1 MIVRNLHSYISSS
14 VKPAPGKTLIKLGSI
29 IKKRESV
36 AKNTNKTIKITF
48 VVKSIS
54 PSEC

>member
-36 AKNTNKTIKITF
+36 AKNTNKTIKII